1 MSHAYVGNFVHCVF
15 STKDRLPIIP
25 AELKEKLWAYVGG
38 IAVNLGVTLMAVG
51 GTNNHL
57 HLLIL
62 LPSRLPLAEVVQKLK
77 ANSSRW
83 LGEQGVTFAWQK
95 GYGAFSVSPSVLE
108 RVRSYIHH
116 QAEHHKKRNFDEEF
130 IALLRSSGISFDEH
144 EALL

>member
-95 GYGAFSVSPSVLE
+95 GYGAFSVSPSVLD

-116 QAEHHKKRNFDEEF
+116 QAEHHEKRNFDEEF